1 MPESWVHDSTRP
13 WSDLGGGRGNGQL
26 WWTAAAEAS
35 GDSMSVDVPLFYAS
49 GAGGQYIVVLPTLDL
64 VVVHRAAKV
73 DYGIS
78 HARMG
83 EILRLALAAMPR

>member
-1 MPESWVHDSTRP
+1 MDRRRRGV
-13 WSDLGGGRGNGQL
+13 GRQHEL
-26 WWTAAAEAS
+26 
-35 GDSMSVDVPLFYAS
+35 DVPLFYAS
-49 GAGGQYIVVLPTLDL
+49 GAGAQYIVVLPTLDI

-83 EILRLALAAMPR
+83 EILLLALAAMPR